1 MMSAML
7 VDVADDEFTTYPMSR
22 TEVKT
27 GKMNWVGSGAQDYE
41 IINFKTV
48 QSKYKIIA
56 RGWID
61 LANPSA
67 GFSSA
72 SATAANKIELK
83 DGEYHNYTVYLQ
95 PNYYTVKA
103 GHKLALVVYTYEP
116 GKASYSENYG
126 ITIDNHS
133 LSAVIPVPEGT
144 SAATMSAIGKKYNWY
159 ADAVRRYQPECQH
172 HPRAARYHDVPLRR
186 LSEGR
191 RQARQ
196 LL

>member
-1 MMSAML
+1 
-7 VDVADDEFTTYPMSR
+7 
-22 TEVKT
+22 
-27 GKMNWVGSGAQDYE
+27 MNWVGSGAQDYE

-67 GFSSA
+67 GFDSA
-72 SATAANKIELK
+72 SAANKISLE
-83 DGEYHNYTVYLQ
+83 DGVYHDYTVYLQ

-144 SAATMSAIGKKYNWY
+144 SAAVTLGNSILS
-159 ADAVRRYQPECQH
+159 
-172 HPRAARYHDVPLRR
+172 LRKC
-186 LSEGR
+186 
-191 RQARQ
+191 
-196 LL
+196 